1 MSHSDFVRL
10 AVKLNCMSQ
19 RICHKID
26 SLCHKLDKSSH
37 KLDSLLSE
45 KSSVYIEKNVDSL
58 EQVETVENIP
68 SDERQ
73 LDIKLDSG
81 GATQIVLD
89 KQFRF
94 PAYSIV
100 VLDIALRVGVECMF
114 HHCFVCCFRFA
125 SPITLFAG
133 VLGEIRYPP

>member
-26 SLCHKLDKSSH
+26 SLCHKLDKSSN

-45 KSSVYIEKNVDSL
+45 KSPVYIEKNVDSL

-100 VLDIALRVGVECMF
+100 DLDIASNVIVELMF
-114 HHCFVCCFRFA
+114 QCFVCCFRFA

-133 VLGEIRYPP
+133 VMGQIKYPP

>member
-45 KSSVYIEKNVDSL
+45 KSPVFIEKNVKSL
-58 EQVETVENIP
+58 AQVETVENIP

-89 KQFRF
+89 KQFSSLVR
-94 PAYSIV
+94 
-100 VLDIALRVGVECMF
+100 L
-114 HHCFVCCFRFA
+114 
-125 SPITLFAG
+125 
-133 VLGEIRYPP
+133 

>member
-58 EQVETVENIP
+58 AQVETVENIP

-94 PAYSIV
+94 LAYSIV
-100 VLDIALRVGVECMF
+100 VLDIALNVIVECRF
-114 HHCFVCCFRFA
+114 QCFVCFRFA

-133 VLGEIRYPP
+133 VMGQIKYPP